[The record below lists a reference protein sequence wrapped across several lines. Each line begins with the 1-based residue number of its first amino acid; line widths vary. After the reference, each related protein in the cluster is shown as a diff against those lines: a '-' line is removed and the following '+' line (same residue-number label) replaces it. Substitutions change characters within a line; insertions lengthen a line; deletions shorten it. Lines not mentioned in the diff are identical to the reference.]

1 MKKKLLAVMLVVVMV
16 LGSFSTVFAAPTT
29 VKISTTSET
38 HTYEIYQI
46 FKGDVNKDDEGK
58 VRDLLTDL
66 VYGENAKAVDGNPR
80 TVDTAVTTADMAAI
94 DAIAKAT
101 YPDEQAK
108 IAALAP
114 YVDLDE
120 EPLKTIGKV
129 GDDVVASAD
138 VPSGYYLIKDKD
150 NSVAYPETYTLYLL
164 QVVNE
169 DMTISPKGGEVEE
182 KKKVDDKNDSNQSED
197 DVNWQDT
204 ADYDIG
210 DHVPYKLTFKLPGN
224 YDKFIKYYVEF
235 FDDMCEGL
243 TLDTDSVKIYFGA
256 SDTTGQSI
264 TFTEVL
270 DDPATDS
277 VNEGSQYAN
286 GHKYHYVINDL
297 KTFKA
302 GLAAGTEI
310 RIEYT
315 ATLNNN
321 AVIGNNGN
329 PNEYW
334 VKYSN
339 NPNNSGDGTPE
350 TGETPHDKNVVFT
363 YQTIFNKVDGKNN
376 PITGAD
382 FELYKFVCIDGEHE
396 HVDACKNDKDEL
408 ICGFEKQGELW
419 GKWTNVTELNEGT
432 NKPSK
437 IKSANGAVADSVFT
451 FKGLDDG
458 LYKLV
463 ETVTPDGYNG
473 IPDQIFTIT
482 AKHAQDPA
490 ELKLTELTGTDGASF
505 TLTPNVDA
513 GSLTTSIVNKSGS
526 ILPETGGIGTTILYT
541 LGGILVVG
549 AGVLLVARRKMER

>member
-46 FKGDVNKDDEGK
+46 FKGDVNKDDAGK
-58 VRDLLTDL
+58 VTDLLTDL
-66 VYGENAKAVDGNPR
+66 VYGQNAKAVDGNPR
-80 TVDTAVTTADMAAI
+80 EEDTAVSTADMAAI

-114 YVDLDE
+114 YVDLNE
-120 EPLKTIGKV
+120 EPVATIGKV
-129 GDDVVASAD
+129 GDEVVKSAD

-150 NSVAYPETYTLYLL
+150 NTVEYPETYTLYLL

-169 DMTISPKGGEVEE
+169 DMTITPKGGDVEE
-182 KKKVDDKNDSNQSED
+182 EKKVDDKNDSNHSED
-197 DVNWQDT
+197 AVTWQDT

-210 DHVPYKLTFKLPGN
+210 DHVPYKLTFKLPDN

-235 FDDMCEGL
+235 FDDMCAGL
-243 TLDTDSVKIYFGA
+243 TLDTIDDAGNNAKIFFGTA
-256 SDTTGQSI
+256 DTTGQAIKLEAIDGSKY
-264 TFTEVL
+264 TTA
-270 DDPATDS
+270 P
-277 VNEGSQYAN
+277 EGPGQ
-286 GHKYHYVINDL
+286 KYHYVINDL

-339 NPNNSGDGTPE
+339 NPNNSGEGTPE

-490 ELKLTELTGTDGASF
+490 ELKLTELKGTDDASF

-513 GSLTTSIVNKSGS
+513 GSLTTSIINKSGS